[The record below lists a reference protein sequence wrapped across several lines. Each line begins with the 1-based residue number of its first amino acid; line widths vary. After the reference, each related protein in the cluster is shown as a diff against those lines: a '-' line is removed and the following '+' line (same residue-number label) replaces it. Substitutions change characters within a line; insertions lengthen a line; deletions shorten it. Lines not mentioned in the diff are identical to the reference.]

1 MEKRVRFCL
10 EVIDNLISVLGS
22 TRVGIK
28 VSPSINFK
36 TKIVSRFNDMYDED
50 PIKLFSLLFKELSTR
65 KIAFVEM
72 ANNNDPET

>member
-1 MEKRVRFCL
+1 
-10 EVIDNLISVLGS
+10 
-22 TRVGIK
+22 
-28 VSPSINFK
+28 
-36 TKIVSRFNDMYDED
+36 MYDED